1 MIQLVLFYAYAAA
14 SVIGAIGM
22 VVARKLV
29 HAVGFMLITLCS
41 IAALY
46 LAIGS
51 EFLAAMQLFVYGG
64 AVTVLAMF
72 VLMLTRQGAD
82 EQAGEDHGESR
93 SKAAVRWIALFVCLT
108 LFAVLAMTFASSEW
122 ELAAEAPHTTESI
135 ATILFSR
142 YVLPFEI
149 AGLALTI
156 ALIGAIVLAREDDL
170 IDASAIDVTDDDLD
184 EDGELV

>member
-1 MIQLVLFYAYAAA
+1 MTQLVLFYAYAAA
-14 SVIGAIGM
+14 AVVGAVGL

-29 HAVGFMLITLCS
+29 HAVAFMLLTLCS

-72 VLMLTRQGAD
+72 VLMLTRQGED
-82 EQAGEDHGESR
+82 EQAAEDR
-93 SKAAVRWIALFVCLT
+93 TANSKKPVRWIALFVCLT
-108 LFAVLAMTFASSEW
+108 LFGALAMAFASSEW
-122 ELAAEAPHTTESI
+122 NLASEVPHTTESL

-142 YVLPFEI
+142 YALPFEI

-156 ALIGAIVLAREDDL
+156 ALIGAIVLAREDDVA
-170 IDASAIDVTDDDLD
+170 DAPLTSDADADID
-184 EDGELV
+184 EDGELA